1 MILKSIDNDKI
12 KEIAKL
18 KDKKYRKDSAFFL
31 IEGEHLI
38 KEAYENGY
46 LKKLIKP
53 EGNDLNLDVE
63 TYEVSDKVLKY
74 LSFLETPTVIGVCLK
89 KTDEIKGNRILI
101 LDNIQDPGNLGTI
114 IRSAVAFNV
123 DTIVLSEDT
132 VDLYNEKVVRATQ
145 GLLFSINIVSANLSG
160 VISELKNQNYKIYA
174 TKVNGGKSLKSIEK
188 SPKFA
193 IIMGNEGNG
202 VKDSIASLS
211 DEYLYIDMNERC
223 ESLNV
228 GVATSIILYELD
240 K

>member
-160 VISELKNQNYKIYA
+160 VIPELKNQNYKIYA